1 MENPTKYINNND
13 LKQKF
18 KHAGRS
24 PNDRS
29 MWKKVLD
36 TDQDDDLKEEKV
48 RDRTQK
54 KKNGDRKP
62 NTVNSG
68 SM

>member
-1 MENPTKYINNND
+1 
-13 LKQKF
+13 
-18 KHAGRS
+18 
-24 PNDRS
+24 

-62 NTVNSG
+62 ITVNSG